1 MNQFFTV
8 LRHSLLLKLPIT
20 QRRKDGPPPE
30 PKPEPVRGEG
40 TRDNEAFSRKIDTV
54 YGQYNKPTKVF
65 QTRTTVKEDDVKTLK
80 TKEDRVT
87 IETKE
92 KRDKDGNLTV
102 TTIKTV
108 VDANW
113 KKKTKTTT
121 EIIPANEVE
130 EYRRQQAEES

>member
-1 MNQFFTV
+1 M
-8 LRHSLLLKLPIT
+8 
-20 QRRKDGPPPE
+20 
-30 PKPEPVRGEG
+30 
-40 TRDNEAFSRKIDTV
+40 
-54 YGQYNKPTKVF
+54 
-65 QTRTTVKEDDVKTLK
+65 K